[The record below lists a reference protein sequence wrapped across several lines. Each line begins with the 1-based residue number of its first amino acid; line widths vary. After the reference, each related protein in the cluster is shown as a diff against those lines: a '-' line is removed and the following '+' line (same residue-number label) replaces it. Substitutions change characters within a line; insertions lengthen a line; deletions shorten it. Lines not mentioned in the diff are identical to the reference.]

1 MVQSLGNDQVQ
12 SLGNDQDF
20 YTSKITNDLRV
31 MDTDDM
37 EAFEKVRAE
46 PGVTLIGTRAD
57 HFHCD
62 EALSMVM
69 LLYTDKYKNSVII
82 RTIQE
87 DVFDKLDVLT
97 DVGSLYDHERLR
109 YGHHFSTFS
118 DTWNNKETDVTQLSA
133 AGLIYRHFGKEV
145 ITNAVR

>member
-1 MVQSLGNDQVQ
+1 M
-12 SLGNDQDF
+12 GNDQDF

-82 RTIQE
+82 RTI
-87 DVFDKLDVLT
+87 
-97 DVGSLYDHERLR
+97 
-109 YGHHFSTFS
+109 
-118 DTWNNKETDVTQLSA
+118 
-133 AGLIYRHFGKEV
+133 
-145 ITNAVR
+145 